1 MRPFLNL
8 RCNIKD
14 FENENELQEIKK
26 LKMDSSSTKEKRE
39 AFSGDKSV
47 INDENPQIIEKI
59 FLEAVLTKSI
69 HILNRENLKELNDK
83 TLWRSGWL

>member
-1 MRPFLNL
+1 MNY
-8 RCNIKD
+8 
-14 FENENELQEIKK
+14 KK
-26 LKMDSSSTKEKRE
+26 LKNSKWTAVQPKNKEKH
-39 AFSGDKSV
+39 FLVIKVV

>member
-1 MRPFLNL
+1 MNY
-8 RCNIKD
+8 
-14 FENENELQEIKK
+14 KK
-26 LKMDSSSTKEKRE
+26 LKNSKWTAVQPKKK
-39 AFSGDKSV
+39 DKHFLVIKVV